1 MKEVYVFE
9 VMTENVTTCSP
20 DTALKDVVKILS
32 SNRLSSLVITENGAP
47 VGIITE
53 RDMVAILADMLN
65 DVVWDDL
72 SIDHFMTSPTYTIP
86 SEIALHEA
94 VELSKDKNIRHLPV
108 VNENNKLIGL
118 LTQTDMVNGLSRINY
133 I

>member
-32 SNRLSSLVITENGAP
+32 SNRLSSLVIIENGAP

>member
-1 MKEVYVFE
+1 MKEIYVFE
-9 VMTENVTTCSP
+9 VMTENATTCSSE
-20 DTALKDVVKILS
+20 TTLKDVVKILS
-32 SNRLSSLVITENGAP
+32 SNRLSSLIITENNEP
-47 VGIITE
+47 IGIITE
-53 RDMVAILADMLN
+53 RDMVSILADMLN

-72 SIDHFMTSPTYTIP
+72 SIDHFMTSPTYTIR

-118 LTQTDMVNGLSRINY
+118 LSQTDMVNGLSKITY

>member
-20 DTALKDVVKILS
+20 KTALKDVVKILS
-32 SNRLSSLVITENGAP
+32 SNRLSSLVITEDGES

-72 SIDHFMTSPTYTIP
+72 SVDHFMTSPTYTIR
-86 SEIALHEA
+86 SNIALHEA

-118 LTQTDMVNGLSRINY
+118 LTQTDMVNGLSRISY

>member
-9 VMTENVTTCSP
+9 VMTESVTTCSP
-20 DTALKDVVKILS
+20 STALKDVVKILS
-32 SNRLSSLVITENGAP
+32 SNRLSSLVVTENDEP
-47 VGIITE
+47 IGIITE

-108 VNENNKLIGL
+108 VNQNNKLIGL
-118 LTQTDMVNGLSRINY
+118 LTQTDMVNGLSRITY
-133 I
+133 T